1 MPEPPKPPKVDDVY
15 RFWTEGPPEPSARC
29 LYWLDR
35 IGRGWVPNRR
45 LSQMGYDSSALF
57 FGVYVWEYVNVLS
70 PAIHEQ
76 EILRVLR

>member
-1 MPEPPKPPKVDDVY
+1 
-15 RFWTEGPPEPSARC
+15 
-29 LYWLDR
+29 
-35 IGRGWVPNRR
+35 
-45 LSQMGYDSSALF
+45 MGYDSSALF